1 MRASCIVAAFV
12 RRGGI
17 VIVLIGG
24 GVRSG
29 KSRFALER
37 AQGLGRRRAFVAT
50 ATASDAEMA
59 ARIAAHLAERG
70 DAFRTVE
77 APLALCETLR
87 ELAGVDVA
95 VIDCLTLWLANLLLA
110 ERSDDAICAEVESL
124 ATTLQAAPFH
134 AVLVTNEV
142 GMGVVP
148 ESALGRRFRDVAG
161 NAHQRLA
168 KIADEI
174 YFGVLGLRLQLHPG
188 PVRAL

>member
-1 MRASCIVAAFV
+1 
-12 RRGGI
+12 

-37 AQGLGRRRAFVAT
+37 AKQLGQRRCFVAT
-50 ATASDAEMA
+50 ATASDSEMT

-70 DAFRTVE
+70 DAFRTIE
-77 APLALCETLR
+77 APIGLCATLR
-87 ELAGVDVA
+87 GLSNTDVA
-95 VIDCLTLWLANLLLA
+95 VVDCLTLWLANLLLA
-110 ERSDDAICAEVESL
+110 ERGDDAIQTEVESL
-124 ATTLQAAPFH
+124 AATLQGVPFH
-134 AVLVTNEV
+134 SVLVTNEV

-148 ESALGRRFRDVAG
+148 ESALGRRFRDLAG

-168 KIADEI
+168 KVADEI

-188 PVRAL
+188 PVRAT